1 MPDLKIKCLK
11 IKPEDRSTS
20 RLVAEKGRARLGL
33 DRLVRGKRGQ
43 SEARARSG
51 RAERSR
57 AFLTLHELGELKRS
71 GSRRPLGHG
80 FLAGYPGNV
89 HVSSASTNAKTL
101 TCVFIDLQ
109 TGGSRN
115 AFN

>member
-11 IKPEDRSTS
+11 IKPEDRLTS

-51 RAERSR
+51 RAEPSR

-71 GSRRPLGHG
+71 GSRRPLI
-80 FLAGYPGNV
+80 
-89 HVSSASTNAKTL
+89 SAL
-101 TCVFIDLQ
+101 
-109 TGGSRN
+109 
-115 AFN
+115 

>member
-1 MPDLKIKCLK
+1 MPDLKIKYLK
-11 IKPEDRSTS
+11 IKPESRLTS

-51 RAERSR
+51 RAEPSR

-71 GSRRPLGHG
+71 GSRRPLISVARETARKN
-80 FLAGYPGNV
+80 FNM
-89 HVSSASTNAKTL
+89 SSLWKNPKVAILLMDT
-101 TCVFIDLQ
+101 VD
-109 TGGSRN
+109 
-115 AFN
+115 